1 MTSIGKPLHAKTD
14 AGKKIS
20 AAASDEPASPAIDCN
35 VLFGISAIARWMGL
49 THGQVK
55 QLIDAE
61 IIPTFKPPGRSSR
74 CALKSA
80 INEAFSEYARRSAAP
95 KSAA

>member
-1 MTSIGKPLHAKTD
+1 MSSIGRPLHEKTD
-14 AGKKIS
+14 AEKKFS
-20 AAASDEPASPAIDCN
+20 AAPRDDPAIDCN
-35 VLFGISAIARWMGL
+35 VLVGVSAIARWMGM
-49 THGQVK
+49 TYGQAK

-80 INEAFSEYARRSAAP
+80 INEAFADYARRPAAR

>member
-1 MTSIGKPLHAKTD
+1 MSSIGRPLHEKTD

-20 AAASDEPASPAIDCN
+20 AAPSAEPAIDCN
-35 VLFGISAIARWMGL
+35 VLFGIGAIARWMGL
-49 THGQVK
+49 TSGRVK

-80 INEAFSEYARRSAAP
+80 INEAFAEYAGRPAAR